1 MNLNEIKEIIHKE
14 GGKIVIVENDEPQ
27 LIIMSYEE
35 YKGKNKTQGRSSPM
49 QVQSFPSSPNFT
61 PPPPRVERQGPQIN
75 PYSPPRP
82 EGDQGE
88 GLTIDD
94 LPL

>member
-1 MNLNEIKEIIHKE
+1 MNLDEIKEIIQKE
-14 GGKIVIVENDEPQ
+14 GGKIVIVENDRPQ
-27 LIIMSYEE
+27 LVIMSFEE
-35 YKGKNKTQGRSSPM
+35 YKGKLQTGGRSSPAM
-49 QVQSFPSSPNFT
+49 NTS
-61 PPPPRVERQGPQIN
+61 PPPAPREAPAEPRIN
-75 PYSPPRP
+75 PYSPPRA